1 MVAGF
6 FDDDGNLRSDVGRLL
21 HDDLAPDEP
30 VFLDR
35 AFQFAC
41 RAGHLEVARFL
52 LERGADPTAITPA
65 DTSARDEAVANE
77 HDEIVR
83 WLDEVLASR

>member
-6 FDDDGNLRSDVGRLL
+6 FDDDGNLRSDVGQLL
-21 HDDLAPDEP
+21 HDAILPNAP

-52 LERGADPTAITPA
+52 LDRGADPNAIGPA
-65 DTSARDEAVANE
+65 DTSARDEAADNE
-77 HDEIVR
+77 HDDVVR
-83 WLDEVLASR
+83 WLDQLDT